1 MTQPVWNTPSGTIGT
16 YPSTVPIAYQLSA
29 SATTPATAITYTIIS
44 GSLPAGTALT
54 SSGLEAGLISGV
66 LSFVISITTSTFVI
80 RATDNL
86 GNINDRTF
94 SVSVSGSAI
103 PQFTTPAGKVA
114 TIQDSTWTQFPIEY
128 SNPVT
133 TNEVIISVL
142 SGTVPPGL
150 EINAAGLIRGY
161 ATPPVIQVNTE
172 TIATFVTATNAA
184 SGNLTCGSTAGFI
197 VGRPIVFGG
206 IVFGGVNA
214 NQTYYIKTI
223 VNATTF
229 TVSSSVDGSTTTLT
243 SAVGYMDATLPSI
256 TYGEAIN
263 QTFNFTLIITSE
275 LGSSHPITY
284 SIEVIN
290 QNTPVSQGGPGLP
303 PNSRVPTIYN
313 TRPETFNLVQHLAEF
328 GYYVLPPNPAIQ
340 GETYTPSQFA
350 YMGEFVSGDFFAFS
364 ILGHDFDSNILRYNF
379 FNLPL
384 GLTGDPDTGWITGSP
399 TLSIDTI
406 NQYSFSVSVTKIVNG
421 QPTNISSSVFN
432 FSFNVSNNIQG
443 TIIWI
448 TPADLGTINNGSVSM
463 LGVIAKSDVPL
474 QYRLTGGSLPPNL
487 TLMSD
492 GEISGVVAYQ
502 PTSTLL
508 SEGSSTAFNFTVNA
522 FSPQFPMVQSTLD
535 CTLTVYQ
542 EFDHPTDILYIKCTP
557 SIPDRQL
564 ISSLLTDTAIIP
576 TNFLYRPLDPNFGVA
591 TDVVYEHAYGINAS
605 NLSEYIGAITINHYW
620 RQVTLGEIKIA
631 QAIDETTGKVIYE
644 VVYSQ
649 VIDNLV
655 NYNTNN
661 IFNNSSQSVFQ
672 KPNGVSVAK
681 SVYWPRPVP
690 LPTGG
695 TARVFYPNSL
705 PNMRQ
710 QVVDVLG
717 QQLNYKILPA
727 WMTSQQPDGSTLGYT
742 EAWVIAYCLPGTTTL
757 PDGTTV
763 SFAQYIQ
770 HQIQTN
776 WLNAA
781 GELNTLNTINFKIDR
796 FSVDKS
802 ITYNYIQAQDA
813 PQYGYWDSL
822 PSATPP
828 PNPTD
833 ADDFYVLFP
842 QETILPNQS
851 QD

>member
-1 MTQPVWNTPSGTIGT
+1 
-16 YPSTVPIAYQLSA
+16 
-29 SATTPATAITYTIIS
+29 
-44 GSLPAGTALT
+44 
-54 SSGLEAGLISGV
+54 
-66 LSFVISITTSTFVI
+66 
-80 RATDNL
+80 
-86 GNINDRTF
+86 
-94 SVSVSGSAI
+94 
-103 PQFTTPAGKVA
+103 
-114 TIQDSTWTQFPIEY
+114 
-128 SNPVT
+128 
-133 TNEVIISVL
+133 VIISVL
-142 SGTVPPGL
+142 SGTLPPGL

-161 ATPPVIQVNTE
+161 AAPPVIQVNTQ

-184 SGNLTCGSTAGFI
+184 SDYLTCGSTTGFI

-206 IVFGGVNA
+206 TVFGGINT

-229 TVSSSVDGSTTTLT
+229 TVSSSVDGSVTPL
-243 SAVGYMDATLPSI
+243 SSVVGYMDATLPSI
-256 TYGEAIN
+256 TYGEPVN

-275 LGSSHPITY
+275 LGSSHPIGY

-290 QNTPVSQGGPGLP
+290 QNTPVSQGGPGFP
-303 PNSRVPTIYN
+303 PNSRIPTIYN
-313 TRPETFNLVQHLAEF
+313 TRPETFNLGQHVAEF
-328 GYYVLPPNPAIQ
+328 GYYVLPLHPAIP
-340 GETYTPSQFA
+340 GETYTPTQFA

-364 ILGHDFDSNILRYNF
+364 ILGHDFDSNTLRYNF

-384 GLTGDPDTGWITGSP
+384 GFTGDPVTGWITGMP

-406 NQYSFSVSVTKIVNG
+406 SQFSFSVSVTKIVNG

-432 FSFNVSNNIQG
+432 FLFNVSNNIQG
-443 TIIWI
+443 NIVWI
-448 TPADLGTINNGSVSM
+448 TPADLGSINNGTVSM
-463 LGVIAKSDVPL
+463 LSVLAKSDVPL

-492 GEISGVVAYQ
+492 GEIAGVVAYQ
-502 PTSTLL
+502 PTTVTLD
-508 SEGSSTAFNFTVNA
+508 EGTSTAFNFTVQA
-522 FSPQFPMVQSTLD
+522 YSTKFPMILSTLNV
-535 CTLTVYQ
+535 TLSVYQ
-542 EFDHPTDILYIKCTP
+542 EFNNPTDILYIKCTP

-564 ISSLLTDTAIIP
+564 ISSLLNDTTIIP
-576 TNFLYRPLDPNFGVA
+576 TNFLYRPMDPNFGKA
-591 TDVVYEHAYGINAS
+591 TNVVYEHAYGINA
-605 NLSEYIGAITINHYW
+605 NKLDQYIAAITINHYW
-620 RQVTLGEIKIA
+620 RQVTLGQINIA

-655 NYNTNN
+655 NYNTNS
-661 IFNNSSQSVFQ
+661 IFNNRSQSTFQ

-681 SVYWPRPVP
+681 QIYWPRPVP

-727 WMTSQQPDGSTLGYT
+727 WMTSQQPNGSTLGYT
-742 EAWVIAYCLPGTTTL
+742 EAWVIAYCKPGTTTL

-776 WLNAA
+776 WLNTS
-781 GELNTLNTINFKIDR
+781 GQLNTLNTINFKIDR

-802 ITYNYIQAQDA
+802 ITYNYERAQDA
-813 PQYGYWDSL
+813 PQYGYWTSL

-828 PNPTD
+828 PNPTN